1 MSKNEEKP
9 NQKGKL
15 GWKKTIKNIQL
26 DNQHSLLFTHLEYG
40 IHDAC

>member
-1 MSKNEEKP
+1 MKKSQIRKVNWD
-9 NQKGKL
+9 G
-15 GWKKTIKNIQL
+15 KKTIKKIQL